1 MKVRNGLKV
10 FYLSREKM
18 NDKKSRGMFNVG
30 AKPDSYRIARA
41 KAVLSIDAKT
51 AVLIRQRK
59 SPKGDIVEAAKIAAT
74 SGAKKTSDLIPYCH
88 PIPIDHIKV
97 QVSVRSQAIDVD
109 VEVKSIWKTGV
120 EMEALSGACIGVL
133 TIYDMLKPI
142 DNTLF
147 ISSVRLVEKSGGI
160 AQFKIKDGNKVR
172 AGVIVVS
179 DSVAAGKRADKSG
192 KFIVKTLKDRSIDVV
207 KYQVVPDDSSL
218 IEELLIKFSDDFH
231 LNLILT
237 TGGTGL
243 GPRDIT
249 PESTR
254 KVIEREITGI
264 AEGSR
269 AYGQRR
275 TPLSMLS
282 RGIAGVRGKSL
293 IINIPG
299 SLNAVSESL
308 EFLFPGL
315 EHAFKMMEGHG
326 HK

>member
-1 MKVRNGLKV
+1 
-10 FYLSREKM
+10 M
-18 NDKKSRGMFNVG
+18 NDKKSRGMFDVG
-30 AKPDSYRIARA
+30 AKPDSYRTSRA
-41 KAVLSIDAKT
+41 KAVLNIDAKT
-51 AVLIRQRK
+51 ALLIRQGR
-59 SPKGDIVEAAKIAAT
+59 SPKGNIVEAAKIAAT
-74 SGAKKTSDLIPYCH
+74 SGAKKTPDLIPYCH

-97 QVSVRSQAIDVD
+97 QVSVKAQAIE
-109 VEVKSIWKTGV
+109 VEVQVKSIWKTGM
-120 EMEALSGACIGVL
+120 EMEALSGACIGAL

-142 DNTLF
+142 DDTLF
-147 ISSVRLVEKSGGI
+147 ISSVKLVEKSGGI
-160 AQFKIKDGNKVR
+160 GQFRIKDGNKIR

-192 KFIVKTLKDRSIDVV
+192 KFIVKTLKDRGIEVS
-207 KYQVVPDDSSL
+207 KYQVVPDDSST
-218 IEELLIKFSDDFH
+218 IEELLIKYSDDLI

-254 KVIEREITGI
+254 RIIEREIAGI

-282 RGIAGVRGKSL
+282 RGTAGVRGKSL
-293 IINIPG
+293 IINMPG
-299 SLNAVSESL
+299 SLSAVSESL

-315 EHAFKMMEGHG
+315 EHAFKMMEGDG
-326 HK
+326 H

>member
-1 MKVRNGLKV
+1 MG
-10 FYLSREKM
+10 FYLSREKRK
-18 NDKKSRGMFNVG
+18 NKKNRGMFDIG
-30 AKPDSYRIARA
+30 AKPDSCRSARA
-41 KAVLSIDAKT
+41 KAVLNIEDKT
-51 AVLIRQRK
+51 AVLIRKGK

-74 SGAKKTSDLIPYCH
+74 SGAKKTSDIIPYCH

-97 QVSVRSQAIDVD
+97 QVSVKSQAIEVE

-120 EMEALSGACIGVL
+120 EMEALSGACIGAL

-142 DNTLF
+142 DDTLF

-160 AQFKIKDGNKVR
+160 GQFRIKDGNKIK

-207 KYQVVPDDSSL
+207 KYQVVPDESSV
-218 IEELLIKFSDDFH
+218 IEELLIKYSDDLD

-243 GPRDIT
+243 GPRDVT

-254 KVIEREITGI
+254 KVIEREISGI
-264 AEGSR
+264 SEGSR
-269 AYGQRR
+269 TYGQRR

-315 EHAFKMMEGHG
+315 EHAFKMMEGHR
-326 HK
+326 H

>member
-1 MKVRNGLKV
+1 MKVRNGLKGL
-10 FYLSREKM
+10 YLSREKM
-18 NDKKSRGMFNVG
+18 NDKKSWGMFNVG

-97 QVSVRSQAIDVD
+97 QVSVRSQAIEVD

-120 EMEALSGACIGVL
+120 EMEALSGACIGAL

-142 DNTLF
+142 DDTLF
-147 ISSVRLVEKSGGI
+147 ISSVKLVEKSGGI
-160 AQFKIKDGNKVR
+160 GQFRIKGGNKIR

-179 DSVAAGKRADKSG
+179 DSVAAGKRAEKSG
-192 KFIVKTLKDRSIDVV
+192 KFIVKTLKGRSIDVV
-207 KYQVVPDDSSL
+207 KYQVVPDDSSI
-218 IEELLIKFSDDFH
+218 IEELLVKYSDDLH

-243 GPRDIT
+243 GPRDVT

-282 RGIAGVRGKSL
+282 RGISGVRGKSL

-326 HK
+326 H

>member
-1 MKVRNGLKV
+1 MNK
-10 FYLSREKM
+10 EKKS
-18 NDKKSRGMFNVG
+18 DKKSKGMFDVG
-30 AKPDSYRIARA
+30 AKPDSYRTARA
-41 KAVLSIDAKT
+41 KTVLNIEAKT
-51 AVLIRQRK
+51 AVLIRQGK

-97 QVSVRSQAIDVD
+97 QVSVKSRSIEVD

-120 EMEALSGACIGVL
+120 EMEALSGACIGAL

-142 DNTLF
+142 DDTLF
-147 ISSVRLVEKSGGI
+147 ISSVKLVEKTGGI
-160 AQFKIKDGNKVR
+160 GQFAIKKGNKIR

-179 DSVAAGKRADKSG
+179 DSVAAGKRTDKSG
-192 KFIVKTLKDRSIDVV
+192 KFIVTKLKDRSIDVV
-207 KYQVVPDDSSL
+207 KYQVVPDDSSV
-218 IEELLIKFSDDFH
+218 IEELLMKYSDDLH

-243 GPRDIT
+243 GLRDVT
-249 PESTR
+249 PEATR
-254 KVIEREITGI
+254 NVLEREIKGI
-264 AEGSR
+264 AEASR

-282 RGIAGVRGKSL
+282 RGVAGVRGKSL

-326 HK
+326 H

>member
-1 MKVRNGLKV
+1 
-10 FYLSREKM
+10 M
-18 NDKKSRGMFNVG
+18 NDKRSRGMFNVG
-30 AKPDSYRIARA
+30 AKPDSYRTARA
-41 KAVLSIDAKT
+41 KAVLNIDAKT
-51 AVLIRQRK
+51 AVLIRQGR

-97 QVSVRSQAIDVD
+97 QVSVRSQAIE
-109 VEVKSIWKTGV
+109 VEVQVKSIWKTGM
-120 EMEALSGACIGVL
+120 EMEALSGACIGAL

-142 DNTLF
+142 DDTLF
-147 ISSVRLVEKSGGI
+147 ISSVRLVEKSGGM
-160 AQFKIKDGNKVR
+160 AQFKIKDGKKIK

-192 KFIVKTLKDRSIDVV
+192 KFIVKALKDRNIDVV
-207 KYQVVPDDSSL
+207 KYQVVPDDSSV
-218 IEELLIKFSDDFH
+218 IEERLIKYSDDLH

-299 SLNAVSESL
+299 SLNAASESL

-326 HK
+326 H

>member
-1 MKVRNGLKV
+1 
-10 FYLSREKM
+10 M
-18 NDKKSRGMFNVG
+18 NDKKSRGMFDIG
-30 AKPDSYRIARA
+30 AKPDSYRTARA
-41 KAVLSIDAKT
+41 KAVLNIDAKT
-51 AVLIRQRK
+51 AILIRQGK
-59 SPKGDIVEAAKIAAT
+59 SPKGNIVEAAKIAAT
-74 SGAKKTSDLIPYCH
+74 SGAKKTPDLIPYCH

-97 QVSVRSQAIDVD
+97 QVTVKAQAIE
-109 VEVKSIWKTGV
+109 VEVQVKSIWKTGM
-120 EMEALSGACIGVL
+120 EMEALTGACIGAL

-142 DNTLF
+142 DDTLF
-147 ISSVRLVEKSGGI
+147 ISSVKLVEKSGGI
-160 AQFKIKDGNKVR
+160 GQFSIKDGNKIR

-192 KFIVKTLKDRSIDVV
+192 KFIVKKLKDRSIEVV
-207 KYQVVPDDSSL
+207 KYQVVPDDRSI
-218 IEELLIKFSDDFH
+218 IEELLIKYSDGLH

-243 GPRDIT
+243 GPRDII

-254 KVIEREITGI
+254 KVIDREIAGI

-282 RGIAGVRGKSL
+282 RGIAGLRGKCL
-293 IINIPG
+293 IINMPG

-315 EHAFKMMEGHG
+315 EHAFQMMEGHG
-326 HK
+326 H

>member
-1 MKVRNGLKV
+1 MEY
-10 FYLSREKM
+10 YLSKEKM
-18 NDKKSRGMFNVG
+18 HDKKSRGMFDVG
-30 AKPDSYRIARA
+30 AKPDSHRTAQA
-41 KAVLSIDAKT
+41 KAVLNIDAKT
-51 AVLIRQRK
+51 AVLIRQGK

-97 QVSVRSQAIDVD
+97 QVSVKSHAIEVD

-120 EMEALSGACIGVL
+120 EMEALSGACIGAL

-142 DNTLF
+142 DDTLF
-147 ISSVRLVEKSGGI
+147 ISSVKLVEKSGGMSHF
-160 AQFKIKDGNKVR
+160 AIKQGNKIR

-192 KFIVKTLKDRSIDVV
+192 KLIVKTLKNRGIDVV
-207 KYQVVPDDSSL
+207 KSQVVPDDSSV
-218 IEELLIKFSDDFH
+218 IEELLIKYSDDLH

-243 GPRDIT
+243 GPRDVT
-249 PESTR
+249 PEATR
-254 KVIEREITGI
+254 NILEREITGI

-269 AYGQRR
+269 SYGQRR

-282 RGIAGVRGKSL
+282 RGVAGVRGKSL

-299 SLNAVSESL
+299 SLSAVSESL

-315 EHAFKMMEGHG
+315 EHAFKIMEGHG
-326 HK
+326 H

>member
-1 MKVRNGLKV
+1 
-10 FYLSREKM
+10 M
-18 NDKKSRGMFNVG
+18 NDKKSRGMFDVG
-30 AKPDSYRIARA
+30 AKPDSYRTARA
-41 KAVLSIDAKT
+41 KAVLNIDAKT
-51 AVLIRQRK
+51 AILIRQGK
-59 SPKGDIVEAAKIAAT
+59 SPKGNIVEAAKIAAT
-74 SGAKKTSDLIPYCH
+74 SGAKKTPDLIPYCH

-97 QVSVRSQAIDVD
+97 QVTVKAQAIE
-109 VEVKSIWKTGV
+109 VEVQVKSIWKTGM
-120 EMEALSGACIGVL
+120 EMEALTGACIGAL

-142 DNTLF
+142 DDTLF
-147 ISSVRLVEKSGGI
+147 ISSVKLVEKSGGI
-160 AQFKIKDGNKVR
+160 GQFSIKDGNKIR

-192 KFIVKTLKDRSIDVV
+192 KFIVKKLKDRSIEVV
-207 KYQVVPDDSSL
+207 KYQVVPDDRSI
-218 IEELLIKFSDDFH
+218 IEELLIKYSDGLH

-243 GPRDIT
+243 GPRDII

-254 KVIEREITGI
+254 KVIDREIAGI

-282 RGIAGVRGKSL
+282 RGIAGLRGKCL
-293 IINIPG
+293 IINMPG

-315 EHAFKMMEGHG
+315 EHAFQMMEGHG
-326 HK
+326 H

>member
-1 MKVRNGLKV
+1 MG
-10 FYLSREKM
+10 FYLNKEKKS
-18 NDKKSRGMFNVG
+18 DKKSRGMFDVG

-41 KAVLSIDAKT
+41 KAVLNIEAKT
-51 AVLIRQRK
+51 AVLIRQGN

-97 QVSVRSQAIDVD
+97 QVSVKSRSIEVD

-120 EMEALSGACIGVL
+120 EMEALSGACIGAL
-133 TIYDMLKPI
+133 TMYDMLKPI
-142 DNTLF
+142 DDTLF

-160 AQFKIKDGNKVR
+160 GQFAIKKGNKIR

-192 KFIVKTLKDRSIDVV
+192 KFIVKALKDRNIDVV
-207 KYQVVPDDSSL
+207 KYQVVPDDSSA
-218 IEELLIKFSDDFH
+218 IEELLIKYSDDLH

-243 GPRDIT
+243 GLRDVT
-249 PESTR
+249 PEAT
-254 KVIEREITGI
+254 KNVLEREINGI

-269 AYGQRR
+269 VYGQRR

-282 RGIAGVRGKSL
+282 RGVAGVRGKSL

-326 HK
+326 H

>member
-1 MKVRNGLKV
+1 MGS
-10 FYLSREKM
+10 YLSREKI
-18 NDKKSRGMFNVG
+18 NDKKSRGMFDVG
-30 AKPDSYRIARA
+30 AKPDSYRTARA
-41 KAVLSIDAKT
+41 KAVLNIEAKT
-51 AVLIRQRK
+51 AVLIRQGN

-97 QVSVRSQAIDVD
+97 QVSVKSRSIEVD

-120 EMEALSGACIGVL
+120 EMEALSGACIGAL

-142 DNTLF
+142 DDTLF
-147 ISSVRLVEKSGGI
+147 ISSVKLVEKSGGI
-160 AQFKIKDGNKVR
+160 GQFAIKKRNKIR

-207 KYQVVPDDSSL
+207 KYKVVPDDSSV
-218 IEELLIKFSDDFH
+218 IEELLMKYSDDLH
-231 LNLILT
+231 LDLIFT

-243 GPRDIT
+243 GPRDVT
-249 PESTR
+249 PEATR
-254 KVIEREITGI
+254 KVIEKEINGI
-264 AEGSR
+264 VEGSR

-282 RGIAGVRGKSL
+282 RGLAGVRGTSL
-293 IINIPG
+293 IINLPG
-299 SLNAVSESL
+299 SLRAVSESL
-308 EFLFPGL
+308 DFLFPGID
-315 EHAFKMMEGHG
+315 HAFKMMEGYRH
-326 HK
+326 

>member
-1 MKVRNGLKV
+1 MKVRSGQTES
-10 FYLSREKM
+10 YWSRVTM
-18 NDKKSRGMFNVG
+18 NDKKRRGMFDVG
-30 AKPDSYRIARA
+30 AKPDSYRTARA
-41 KAVLSIDAKT
+41 KAVVNINANT
-51 AVLIRQRK
+51 AVLIGQGK

-88 PIPIDHIKV
+88 PIPLDHIGV
-97 QVSVRSQAIDVD
+97 QVSVKSHAIEVE

-120 EMEALSGACIGVL
+120 EMEALSGACIGAL
-133 TIYDMLKPI
+133 TVYDMLKPI
-142 DNTLF
+142 DDSLF
-147 ISSVRLVEKSGGI
+147 ISSVKLVQKSGGI
-160 AQFKIKDGNKVR
+160 GEFAIKEGNKIR

-192 KFIVKTLKDRSIDVV
+192 KFIVKTLKDRRIDVV
-207 KYQVVPDDSSL
+207 KYKIVPDDSSV
-218 IEELLIKFSDDFH
+218 IEDLLVKYSDDLH

-243 GPRDIT
+243 GMRDVT
-249 PESTR
+249 PEATR
-254 KVIEREITGI
+254 KVIEKEITGI

-269 AYGQRR
+269 AFGQRR

-282 RGIAGVRGKSL
+282 RGVAGVRGRSL
-293 IINIPG
+293 IINVPG
-299 SLNAVSESL
+299 SLKAVSESL

-326 HK
+326 H

>member
-1 MKVRNGLKV
+1 MKVRSGQTDS
-10 FYLSREKM
+10 YWSRVTM
-18 NDKKSRGMFNVG
+18 NDKKRRGMFDVG
-30 AKPDSYRIARA
+30 AKPDSYRTARA
-41 KAVLSIDAKT
+41 KAVVNINANT
-51 AVLIRQRK
+51 AVLIGQGK

-88 PIPIDHIKV
+88 PIPLDHIGV
-97 QVSVRSQAIDVD
+97 QVSVKSQAIEVE

-120 EMEALSGACIGVL
+120 EMEALSGACIGAL
-133 TIYDMLKPI
+133 TVYDMLKPI
-142 DNTLF
+142 DDSLF
-147 ISSVRLVEKSGGI
+147 ISSVKLVQKSGGI
-160 AQFKIKDGNKVR
+160 GEFAIEGNKIR

-192 KFIVKTLKDRSIDVV
+192 KFIVKTLKDRRIDVV
-207 KYQVVPDDSSL
+207 KYKIVPDDSSV
-218 IEELLIKFSDDFH
+218 IEDLLVKYSDDLH

-243 GPRDIT
+243 GMRDVT
-249 PESTR
+249 PEATR
-254 KVIEREITGI
+254 KVIEKEITGI

-269 AYGQRR
+269 AFGQRR

-282 RGIAGVRGKSL
+282 RGVAGVRGRSL
-293 IINIPG
+293 IINVPG
-299 SLNAVSESL
+299 SLKAVSESL

-326 HK
+326 H

>member
-1 MKVRNGLKV
+1 MKVRNGLKE

-30 AKPDSYRIARA
+30 AKPDSYRTARA
-41 KAVLSIDAKT
+41 KAVLNIDAKT
-51 AVLIRQRK
+51 AVLIRQGK

-97 QVSVRSQAIDVD
+97 QVSIRSQAIE
-109 VEVKSIWKTGV
+109 VEVQVKSIWKTGM
-120 EMEALSGACIGVL
+120 EMEALSGACIGAL
-133 TIYDMLKPI
+133 TIYDMLKPV
-142 DNTLF
+142 DDTLF

-160 AQFKIKDGNKVR
+160 AQFKIKDGKKIK

-179 DSVAAGKRADKSG
+179 DSVAAGKRADLSG
-192 KFIVKTLKDRSIDVV
+192 KFIVKALKVRNIDVV
-207 KYQVVPDDSSL
+207 KYQVVPDDSSV
-218 IEELLIKFSDDFH
+218 IEELLIKYSDDLH

-243 GPRDIT
+243 GPRDVT

-254 KVIEREITGI
+254 KVIDREITGI

-282 RGIAGVRGKSL
+282 RGIAGVRGRSL

-326 HK
+326 H

>member
-1 MKVRNGLKV
+1 MKVRSGQTES
-10 FYLSREKM
+10 YWSRVTM
-18 NDKKSRGMFNVG
+18 NDKKRRGMFDVG
-30 AKPDSYRIARA
+30 AKPDSYRTARA
-41 KAVLSIDAKT
+41 KAVVNINANT
-51 AVLIRQRK
+51 AVLIGQGK

-88 PIPIDHIKV
+88 PIPLDHIGV
-97 QVSVRSQAIDVD
+97 QVSVESQAIEVE

-120 EMEALSGACIGVL
+120 EMEALSGACIGAL
-133 TIYDMLKPI
+133 TVYDMLKPI
-142 DNTLF
+142 DDSLF
-147 ISSVRLVEKSGGI
+147 ISSVKLVQKSGGI
-160 AQFKIKDGNKVR
+160 GEFAIKEGNKIR

-192 KFIVKTLKDRSIDVV
+192 KFIVKTLKDRRIDVV
-207 KYQVVPDDSSL
+207 KYKIVPDDSSV
-218 IEELLIKFSDDFH
+218 IEDLLVKYSDDLH

-243 GPRDIT
+243 GMRDVT
-249 PESTR
+249 PEATR
-254 KVIEREITGI
+254 KVIEKEITGI

-269 AYGQRR
+269 AFGQRR

-282 RGIAGVRGKSL
+282 RGVAGVRGRSL
-293 IINIPG
+293 IINVPG
-299 SLNAVSESL
+299 SLKAVSESL

-326 HK
+326 H

>member
-1 MKVRNGLKV
+1 MNK
-10 FYLSREKM
+10 EKKS
-18 NDKKSRGMFNVG
+18 DKKSKGMFDVG
-30 AKPDSYRIARA
+30 AKPDSYRTARA
-41 KAVLSIDAKT
+41 KAVLNIEAKT
-51 AVLIRQRK
+51 AVLIRQGK

-97 QVSVRSQAIDVD
+97 QVSVKSRSIEVD

-120 EMEALSGACIGVL
+120 EMEALSGACIGAL

-142 DNTLF
+142 DDTLF
-147 ISSVRLVEKSGGI
+147 ISSVKLVEKSGGI
-160 AQFKIKDGNKVR
+160 GQFAIKKGNKIR

-179 DSVAAGKRADKSG
+179 DSVAAGKRTDKSG
-192 KFIVKTLKDRSIDVV
+192 KFIVTKLKDRSIDVV
-207 KYQVVPDDSSL
+207 KYQVVPDDSSV
-218 IEELLIKFSDDFH
+218 IGELLMKYSDVLH

-243 GPRDIT
+243 GLRDVT
-249 PESTR
+249 PEATR
-254 KVIEREITGI
+254 NVLEREIKGI
-264 AEGSR
+264 AEASR

-282 RGIAGVRGKSL
+282 RGVAGVRGKSL

-326 HK
+326 H

>member
-1 MKVRNGLKV
+1 MNK
-10 FYLSREKM
+10 EKKS
-18 NDKKSRGMFNVG
+18 DKKSKGMFDVG
-30 AKPDSYRIARA
+30 AKPDSYRTARA
-41 KAVLSIDAKT
+41 KAVLKIEAKT
-51 AVLIRQRK
+51 AVLIRQGN

-97 QVSVRSQAIDVD
+97 QVSVKSRSIEVD

-120 EMEALSGACIGVL
+120 EMEALSGACIGAL

-142 DNTLF
+142 DDTLF
-147 ISSVRLVEKSGGI
+147 ISSVKLVEKSGGI
-160 AQFKIKDGNKVR
+160 GQFAIKKGNKIR

-179 DSVAAGKRADKSG
+179 DSVAAGKRTDKSG
-192 KFIVKTLKDRSIDVV
+192 KFIVTKLKDRSIDVV
-207 KYQVVPDDSSL
+207 KYQVVPDDSSV
-218 IEELLIKFSDDFH
+218 IEELLMKYSDDLH

-243 GPRDIT
+243 GLRDVT
-249 PESTR
+249 PEATR
-254 KVIEREITGI
+254 NVLEREIKGI
-264 AEGSR
+264 AEASR

-282 RGIAGVRGKSL
+282 RGVAGVRGKSL

-326 HK
+326 H